1 MRDARRK
8 RGRGRLGEV
17 RLPPLVEH
25 TLPNGLHVV
34 VAPRQPIPL
43 VTARWVLKVGAAA
56 DPKDRRGL
64 ADFTARLLRRGTRTM
79 TVDAIND
86 AVEFVGASVSAG
98 AAEDFSA
105 MSLTTPARHFTAML
119 EVTGQ
124 LVREPSFPES
134 EVETARR
141 RVLAHLANDLDDPA
155 LVADRALGRALWG
168 DHPYG
173 HDVSGTVGDV
183 ERFTRSDVEW
193 FHHQWYGPRVSMLLV
208 VGAVDP
214 DAALSAAERAFGGWE
229 GGPSGPPSIP
239 ALERAAGAGRVLLV
253 DKPDQ
258 TQSQVRIGA
267 LAMRRGAP
275 DWIPAL
281 VMNTTLGGGF
291 TSRLVNE
298 IRVNRGL
305 SYGAG
310 SGFDGMLAGGSFSIS
325 TFTKTESTSE
335 IIRVALEEVRKMR
348 AKGPARRELAT
359 AQTYMAG
366 LYPLRLET
374 NESVAAAIAEVR
386 LYSLGDDWVAKYRER
401 VLAVTRSEAR
411 DAARAWLPGEEPA
424 IVVVGNE
431 AHARRE
437 LERFGPIDVRPL
449 TELS

>member
-1 MRDARRK
+1 
-8 RGRGRLGEV
+8 
-17 RLPPLVEH
+17 
-25 TLPNGLHVV
+25 
-34 VAPRQPIPL
+34 
-43 VTARWVLKVGAAA
+43 
-56 DPKDRRGL
+56 
-64 ADFTARLLRRGTRTM
+64 
-79 TVDAIND
+79 
-86 AVEFVGASVSAG
+86 
-98 AAEDFSA
+98 
-105 MSLTTPARHFTAML
+105 ML
-119 EVTGQ
+119 EVMGQ
-124 LVREPSFPES
+124 LVREPSFPEP

-141 RVLAHLANDLDDPA
+141 RVLAQLANDLDDPA
-155 LVADRALGRALWG
+155 LVADRALARALWG

-173 HDVSGTVGDV
+173 HDVSGTSEDV
-183 ERFTRSDVEW
+183 ERFTRAEVEW
-193 FHHQWYGPRVSMLLV
+193 FHHQWYGPRIAMLVV

-214 DAALSAAERAFGGWE
+214 DVALDAAERAFGGWS

-239 ALERAAGAGRVLLV
+239 SLERAVGTGRVLLV

-281 VMNTTLGGGF
+281 VMNTALGGGF

-325 TFTKTESTSE
+325 TFTKTESTAE
-335 IIRVALEEVRKMR
+335 IIRVALEQVRKMR
-348 AKGPARRELAT
+348 AKGPTQRELST

-386 LYSLGDDWVAKYRER
+386 LYALGDDWVAKYRER
-401 VLAVTRSEAR
+401 VRAVTRAQATA
-411 DAARAWLPGEEPA
+411 AARTWLPGEDPA
-424 IVVVGNE
+424 IVVVGNQ
-431 AHARRE
+431 AKATPQ
-437 LERFGPIDVRPL
+437 LAGFGPIDVRPL
-449 TELS
+449 AELS